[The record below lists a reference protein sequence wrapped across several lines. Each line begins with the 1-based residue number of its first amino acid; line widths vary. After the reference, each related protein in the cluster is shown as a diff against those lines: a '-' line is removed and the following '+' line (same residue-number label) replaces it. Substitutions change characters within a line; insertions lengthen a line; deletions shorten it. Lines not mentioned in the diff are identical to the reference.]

1 MTERP
6 TYRGGNH
13 PAALTGVQPGRGM
26 GPRGGHGPGM
36 MRTIEKAQDP
46 RRTLLRLAGYLRPFL
61 GAVIAAMVLVI
72 LGTALSLAGPYLQGK
87 AIDAWVAGQFGP
99 VLTRILL
106 AMAGIYVV
114 SWAGEVAQGY
124 IMAGVSQKMLR
135 GLRRDLFEHAQSLS
149 LSYFDTHPHGDLM
162 SRLTNDIESINMVLS
177 MGFARIVADIITLGG
192 VVVLMFIMDWRLAL
206 VAMIILPLMLLFTA
220 TIARRTRKGFRG
232 LQSQLGT
239 LNGMMEE
246 TITGERVVQAFGQEK
261 AAIQSFDVLNTQVRD
276 TGSKAQLL
284 SMLVPP
290 MMTVLSN
297 ADIALIAGAG
307 GWLALQG
314 LATVGTIAAFVGYAR
329 RFANPLRQIADLYN
343 SLQSA
348 LAGAERVF
356 QILDEKPEIA
366 DAPHAVVLDQVRG
379 EVEFDHVDFG
389 YAPGVPVLRD
399 VSLRANPGQTIALVG
414 PTGAGKTTIVNLL
427 SRFYDIQSGAIRVD
441 GYDVRSV
448 AKDSLRRQLGV
459 VLQDT
464 YLFTGTVME
473 NIRYGQLEAS
483 DAEVMAAAHLAN
495 ADGFIRRLPKG
506 YQTELSERANNLSQG
521 QRQLLAI
528 ARAVLADPRILVLDE
543 ATSSVDTRTEIVI
556 QQALL
561 RLMEGRTAFV
571 IAHRLSTI
579 RKADLVL
586 VINDGQIIE
595 RGTHEE
601 LLAARGFYHH
611 LYMSQFRGVETRE
624 AVAAS

>member
-6 TYRGGNH
+6 TYRGATN
-13 PAALTGVQPGRGM
+13 PSALTGAQPGRGM

-36 MRTIEKAQDP
+36 ARTIEKAQDP
-46 RRTLLRLAGYLRPFL
+46 RGALLRLAGYLRPYL
-61 GAVIAAMVLVI
+61 GAVIAAMALVI

-87 AIDAWVAGQFGP
+87 AIDAWVSGQFGA
-99 VLTRILL
+99 VLTRILIT
-106 AMAGIYVV
+106 MAGVYLV
-114 SWAGEVAQGY
+114 SWGGDIAQGF
-124 IMAGVSQKMLR
+124 IMAGVSQRMLR
-135 GLRRDLFEHAQSLS
+135 GLRRDLFEHLQALS
-149 LSYFDTHPHGDLM
+149 LSYFDAHPHGDLM
-162 SRLTNDIESINMVLS
+162 SRLTNDIESINMVLA
-177 MGFARIVADIITLGG
+177 MGFARIVADLITLVG
-192 VVVLMFIMDWRLAL
+192 VVALMFVMDWRLAL
-206 VAMIILPLMLLFTA
+206 VAMIILPLMLAFTA
-220 TIARRTRKGFRG
+220 TIAKRTRKGFRG

-239 LNGMMEE
+239 LNGLMEE
-246 TITGERVVQAFGQEK
+246 TITGERVVQAFSQER
-261 AAIQSFDVLNTQVRD
+261 AVTRSFDVLNTQVRD

-366 DAPHAVVLDQVRG
+366 DAPDAVVLDQVRG

-389 YAPGVPVLRD
+389 YVPGVPVLRD

-427 SRFYDIQSGAIRVD
+427 SRFYDIQGGAIRVD
-441 GYDVRSV
+441 GHDVRAV

-464 YLFTGTVME
+464 FMFTGTVME
-473 NIRYGQLEAS
+473 NIRYGRLEAS
-483 DAEVMAAAHLAN
+483 DDEVIAAATLAN

-506 YQTELSERANNLSQG
+506 YQTELSERATNVSQG

-528 ARAVLADPRILVLDE
+528 SRAVLADPRILVLDE

-579 RKADLVL
+579 RKADEVL
-586 VINDGQIIE
+586 VINDGQIVE
-595 RGTHEE
+595 RGTHEA
-601 LLAARGFYHH
+601 LLAARGFYHR

-624 AVAAS
+624 AVAAG